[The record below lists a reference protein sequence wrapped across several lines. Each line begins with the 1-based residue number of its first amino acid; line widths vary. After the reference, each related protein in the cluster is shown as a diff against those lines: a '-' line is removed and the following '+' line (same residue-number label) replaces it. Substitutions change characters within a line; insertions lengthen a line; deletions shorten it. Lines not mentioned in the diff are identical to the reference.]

1 MRKRRGPLDLDRATG
16 NGHAVPVVV
25 TGVGPISA
33 IGCGAEEFW
42 ESLLAGRHG
51 FGSITLCDASRSPSK
66 IAAEVAGFDLGRYVP
81 RGGALARQLPRPVQ
95 FALAAAALALE
106 DSGLV
111 PGRFHA
117 GRVGVWAGTS
127 LGNAFEGLSA
137 RDRWVRGD
145 AGYPSDSAFR
155 LFHHSAA
162 CVLSSYFDLRGPV
175 QTSSTGCNSG
185 LDALGQA
192 LRLVQRNEVDAM
204 LVVGTDCEVIPE
216 ILAILCASDS
226 LTTRYNDDPGRAS
239 RPYDLDRDGNVVG
252 EGAAAVVLESE
263 PHARARGGHTYA
275 RVAGYASRAAG
286 GHRRYSAR
294 APAIDLGACASALR
308 AAMAE
313 AGWKRGDV
321 DVINANGSSSVIY
334 DRVEGLALT
343 EVFGDALAGVR
354 VHSVKSM
361 LGQHGA
367 GTSALQVVAACL
379 AIDRGTVPP
388 TINHERRDPA
398 CGAIR
403 VVADPEPTTRPNVLV
418 HSIGLGGFY
427 YSCGAFG
434 STERK
439 EGEA

>member
-33 IGCGAEEFW
+33 IGCGADEFW
-42 ESLLAGRHG
+42 ESLAAGRHG

-66 IAAEVAGFDLGRYVP
+66 IAAEVTGFDLGRYVP
-81 RGGALARQLPRPVQ
+81 RGGALARHLPRPVQ

-106 DSGLV
+106 DSGLE
-111 PGRFHA
+111 PGTIDPD
-117 GRVGVWAGTS
+117 RVGVWAGTS
-127 LGNAFEGLSA
+127 LGNVFEGLNA

-145 AGYPSDSAFR
+145 WGYPPDSAFR

-175 QTSSTGCNSG
+175 QTTSTGCNSG

-192 LRLVQRNEVDAM
+192 LRLVQRGEVDAM

-216 ILAILCASDS
+216 VLAILCASGS
-226 LTTRYNDDPGRAS
+226 LTTRYNGDPGRAS
-239 RPYDLDRDGNVVG
+239 RPYDIDRDGNVVG
-252 EGAAAVVLESE
+252 EGAAAVVLEAE
-263 PHARARGGHTYA
+263 PHAKSRGARTYA
-275 RVAGYASRAAG
+275 RVAGYAVRAAG
-286 GHRRYSAR
+286 GRRRYSAG
-294 APAIDLGACASALR
+294 APAIDLEPCVRAFSA
-308 AAMAE
+308 AIHE
-313 AGWKRGDV
+313 AGWDPDEV
-321 DVINANGSSSVIY
+321 DVVNANGSSSVIY
-334 DRVEGLALT
+334 DRVEGLALAA
-343 EVFGDALAGVR
+343 VFGDALETMR

-367 GTSALQVVAACL
+367 GSSALQVAAACL
-379 AIDRGTVPP
+379 AIDRRTVPP
-388 TINHERRDPA
+388 TINHERSDPA

-403 VVADPEPTTRPNVLV
+403 VVTEPEPMARSNVLV

-427 YSCGAFG
+427 YSCGAFS
-434 STERK
+434 STKRK
-439 EGEA
+439 DGAP